1 MSVLGLDTKPIYV
14 RGADMNKREVI
25 LETAVELFAEKG
37 YSHTSMQEIAEGVG
51 ISKGSLY
58 SFFTSKEDLII
69 SIYEHYQQLVFERVF
84 IIGLDADLP
93 PREKLEKQ
101 FEVQFEGILHYKAY
115 MKMHMRGETG
125 TSNKK
130 ISAMEHRMR
139 GRLFSWLQNSLLELY
154 GDKITAY
161 KWDLLF
167 MTQSIYRTYMMLL
180 VTGQAEAEPAAIGKH
195 IVRQQD
201 VMANDFLNGNS
212 QPILNEEMMQNFV
225 VEMDREGAF
234 VSFEKREQAWKTL
247 YNKLNKLDSSQSFD
261 LKEIANRISDETKK
275 SRPEK
280 VVLKGLFALLKENE
294 EVADE
299 AKALEDVILSV

>member
-1 MSVLGLDTKPIYV
+1 MNVLGLDIKPINV

-84 IIGLDADLP
+84 IIGLDGDLP

-125 TSNKK
+125 TNNKK

-154 GDKITAY
+154 GEEITAY
-161 KWDLLF
+161 KWDLMF

-180 VTGQAEAEPAAIGKH
+180 VTGQAEAKPAAIGKH
-195 IVRQQD
+195 IVRQLE

-212 QPILNEEMMQNFV
+212 QPILNDEMMQDFIV
-225 VEMDREGAF
+225 DMDREGAF

-247 YNKLNKLDSSQSFD
+247 YNKLNKLDLPQSSS
-261 LKEIANRISDETKK
+261 LKEIANRISEETKK

-280 VVLKGLFALLKENE
+280 VVLKGLFALLKEN
-294 EVADE
+294 DE
-299 AKALEDVILSV
+299 IANESKALEDEILSV